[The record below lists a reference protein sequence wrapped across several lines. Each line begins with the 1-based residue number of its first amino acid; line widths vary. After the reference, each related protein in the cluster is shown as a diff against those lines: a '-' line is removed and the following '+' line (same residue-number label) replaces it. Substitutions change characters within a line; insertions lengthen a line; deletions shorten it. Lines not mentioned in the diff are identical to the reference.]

1 MPARST
7 SISASSAPVP
17 EHNATSQVGY
27 HCSSSRWTSPA
38 RVLWQRKAEIKEGQR
53 NVLVQTNTL
62 SVCTTYS
69 SSSPGAGGLE
79 TRSTW
84 FATGDATRKTGEEI
98 WESPKST
105 PPQLFKRTA
114 SKTSVSTAASTAPGS
129 TMPGCERRTASFSF
143 SSLERL
149 LITLSLGDLM
159 LEEEKVMAITK
170 HKSVQ
175 QMRKDYGAV
184 TILIALSAS
193 VVCPASHY
201 YPSGYL

>member
-1 MPARST
+1 M
-7 SISASSAPVP
+7 
-17 EHNATSQVGY
+17 
-27 HCSSSRWTSPA
+27 
-38 RVLWQRKAEIKEGQR
+38 
-53 NVLVQTNTL
+53 LVQANTL

-129 TMPGCERRTASFSF
+129 TMPGCERRTAPTVY
-143 SSLERL
+143 ERL

-175 QMRKDYGAV
+175 QMRKDYGDR
-184 TILIALSAS
+184 LIITLSAS
-193 VVCPASHY
+193 VIRPTPHHD
-201 YPSGYL
+201 PSGYF

>member
-1 MPARST
+1 M
-7 SISASSAPVP
+7 
-17 EHNATSQVGY
+17 
-27 HCSSSRWTSPA
+27 
-38 RVLWQRKAEIKEGQR
+38 
-53 NVLVQTNTL
+53 LVQANTL

-129 TMPGCERRTASFSF
+129 TMPGCERRTAPTVY
-143 SSLERL
+143 ERL

-184 TILIALSAS
+184 VLLLWYSLLSPHQSYAQHPTTIRAATSRAVHL
-193 VVCPASHY
+193 Y
-201 YPSGYL
+201 QEPSS